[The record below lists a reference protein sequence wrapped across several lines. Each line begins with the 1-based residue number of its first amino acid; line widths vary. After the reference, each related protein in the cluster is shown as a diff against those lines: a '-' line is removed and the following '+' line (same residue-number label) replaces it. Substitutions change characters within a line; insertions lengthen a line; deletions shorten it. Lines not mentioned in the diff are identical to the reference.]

1 MGEGAIGTDGQAPP
15 ERVSKSARTR
25 QRILD
30 AAAHVFRE
38 QGYANAR
45 LSDIAELAG
54 IQTGSLYYHF
64 AGREQLVAE
73 ILRLGIETAWTYV
86 RSAIAALP
94 PDATPLD
101 ELAAAMRA
109 HTLAVLEIGDYASA
123 QARIRGQVPP
133 DIRRAHRADLRA
145 YGDYW
150 TTLFVT
156 ARDDGHLRADLDM
169 TVVRLLTL
177 GALNFTS
184 EWFDP
189 ALGDASTIAD
199 TAVEMVLRGLVS
211 ADE

>member
-1 MGEGAIGTDGQAPP
+1 METKEKVAP

-30 AAAHVFRE
+30 AAAKVFRE
-38 QGYANAR
+38 QGYSNAR

-64 AGREQLVAE
+64 AGREDLVAE
-73 ILRLGIETAWTYV
+73 ILRLGVETGWSNV
-86 RSAIAALP
+86 RGAIAALG
-94 PDATPLD
+94 PDATSLD
-101 ELAAAMRA
+101 ALAAALRA

-123 QARIRGQVPP
+123 QARISGQVPP
-133 DIRRAHRADLRA
+133 DIRREHKADLRA
-145 YGDYW
+145 YGEYFAQ
-150 TTLFVT
+150 LFVD
-156 ARDDGHLRADLDM
+156 ARDDGYLRADLDL

-189 ALGDASTIAD
+189 ARGEAGAIAD
-199 TAVEMVLRGLVS
+199 AAVQLVLNGLR
-211 ADE
+211 APAA